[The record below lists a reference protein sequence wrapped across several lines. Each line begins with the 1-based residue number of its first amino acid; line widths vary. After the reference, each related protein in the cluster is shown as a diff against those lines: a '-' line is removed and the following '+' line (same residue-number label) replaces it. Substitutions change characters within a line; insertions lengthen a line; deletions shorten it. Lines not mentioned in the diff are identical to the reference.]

1 MNNDM
6 PRDIYQAAY
15 DKASSEL
22 RSIQIEFERLSL
34 RHQHVAKVL
43 EVLKPEVHFDE
54 HIAIAKLSLTSRRAG
69 LTVATHLTVMEK
81 FPQA

>member
-15 DKASSEL
+15 DRAAAEL

-34 RHQHVAKVL
+34 RHKHVAKVI
-43 EVLKPEVHFDE
+43 EVLKPQIHFDE
-54 HIAIAKLSLTSRRAG
+54 HVAIAKLSLTSRRAG
-69 LTVATHLTVMEK
+69 LTVATRLTVMEK
-81 FPQA
+81 HPQA